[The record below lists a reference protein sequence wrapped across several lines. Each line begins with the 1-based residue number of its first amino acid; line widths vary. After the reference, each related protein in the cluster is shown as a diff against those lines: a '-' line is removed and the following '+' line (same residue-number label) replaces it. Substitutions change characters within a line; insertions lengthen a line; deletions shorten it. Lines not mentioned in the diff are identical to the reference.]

1 MRKTLS
7 VIAVV
12 SCAVASAQMA
22 PAPKAPKDED
32 LLVTSEQM
40 DKILQSRVSK
50 ETGEPAPFSS
60 RLFDA
65 GNSSTA
71 FIRLTKPDKP
81 HAHGQWSEVLV
92 IRDGEATLET
102 SGTMIGPFTHDS
114 AVHRELFTNGNQAPP
129 STLPPTTNKAPT
141 GDRAG
146 TAIEGGRIEKLKAG
160 DIVFIPAGVNH
171 MWLAIDKPIVY
182 LDIKFP
188 KAE

>member
-7 VIAVV
+7 VIAAL
-12 SCAVASAQMA
+12 SCAVAFAQM
-22 PAPKAPKDED
+22 PTSPKTPKDED
-32 LLVTSEQM
+32 LLITSEQM
-40 DKILQSRVSK
+40 DQILQSRVSK
-50 ETGEPAPFSS
+50 DTGEPAPFST
-60 RLFDA
+60 RLLDA

-81 HAHGQWSEVLV
+81 HAHGKWSEVLV
-92 IRDGEATLET
+92 IRGGEATLET
-102 SGTMIGPFTHDS
+102 GGTMIGPFTSDS
-114 AVHRELFTNGNQAPP
+114 AVHRDLFTNSNQTPP
-129 STLPPTTNKAPT
+129 ATPPATTNKAPS